1 MRSNRLNNRL
11 NKMALEQTD
20 KKDWPKDETLE
31 ELDVPGNK
39 AVAVS
44 KGAGAACQCGTSGC
58 PGCDK
63 DKKASGCTCGKPG
76 CPDCGTNKNADW
88 IGDLI
93 KQTVQYLTQHRND
106 PDLNQKIQALPIAR
120 KVGPAT
126 LQNPVS
132 QFVQDGNS
140 SALIGELET
149 IVQGKRTTASKKK
162 AEESSVEIDA
172 PKKTET
178 PGEQPEGFIDPK
190 RPVPAEKPVKPSA
203 DNTPKAANPE
213 LSGTHRRVKLDEKT
227 EAEPAPSAWSVD
239 NTRELQHKAAGN
251 FDTKKPTEAK
261 TNPAPSTY
269 AVDNTREM
277 RHETKEL
284 TTEEQ
289 DQMKRK
295 NSSDLEVFTPK
306 TAEEVDMIV
315 EASGSWVG
323 HRLATGTFQRGMP
336 SFILN
341 ASEAVAVISAQG
353 DVFDAQ
359 STSPTNK
366 YASILNPTEATKKA
380 AAGGSSEEPESEEE
394 TSVDTV
400 VVSLLEACKTEW
412 TNLGDPVNPATWP
425 KEIDRALLSLN
436 DELVAAIKKVED
448 KLVEGEF
455 YSKNVDEGLE
465 GGGSSVG
472 VGSLNIAPGEE
483 EVPESPESM
492 DMGEEGLP
500 EEDGLN
506 TAADEE
512 DEALLPEAPKTG
524 GLKSAAAK
532 TAVEF
537 PDVTSAETRKALK
550 FTQSL
555 KDDIADKFF
564 EFKKIVQE
572 ANDSSLI
579 KNVGETFVGL
589 KTKLEDVEKILSK
602 QLQVLETAESAIQ
615 DKKDLNGKKSFLMAD
630 GGTPCEKCGEMV
642 MHSPYGKAEGSVICE
657 KCKNEKKE
665 PKTSSDERDSESDH
679 EGTIEKQANQ
689 YIVNRPGKDS
699 EGNEAPWCILQ
710 KGTGKILSRHKT
722 EKLAEE
728 SFSGMESSKHGS
740 TTKTAACPVC
750 GATVMQNGKDTN
762 GVLCPNCANKPST
775 QAPGAPQNTT
785 PAAPKLPQN
794 GPVSP
799 SPIKQYGSKSKFN
812 GLNLAA
818 AGE

>member
-1 MRSNRLNNRL
+1 MRSNRLNDRL

-20 KKDWPKDETLE
+20 KKDWPKDENLE

-39 AVAVS
+39 AVSVS
-44 KGAGAACQCGTSGC
+44 KSGSAACKCGEEGC
-58 PGCDK
+58 AGCDK
-63 DKKASGCTCGKPG
+63 DKKTSACTCGKPG
-76 CPDCGTNKNADW
+76 CSDCGAKKNADW
-88 IGDLI
+88 IGDLV

-106 PDLNQKIQALPIAR
+106 PDLIEKIQPLPLAR
-120 KVGPAT
+120 KVGPAA
-126 LQNPVS
+126 LQNPVN

-140 SALIGELET
+140 SALAGELET
-149 IVQGKRTTASKKK
+149 IVQGKRTAASKKK

-178 PGEQPEGFIDPK
+178 PGEQPEGFVDPK
-190 RPVPAEKPVKPSA
+190 RPIPAEKPVKPSA
-203 DNTPKAANPE
+203 DNAPKAANPE
-213 LSGTHRRVKLDEKT
+213 LPGTHRRVKLDENT
-227 EAEPAPSAWSVD
+227 EPDPSPTAWSVD

-251 FDTKKPTEAK
+251 FDTKKPPENK
-261 TNPAPSTY
+261 VNPAPTSY
-269 AVDNTREM
+269 SVDNTRET
-277 RHETKEL
+277 RREVKEL

-289 DQMKRK
+289 DQLKRK
-295 NSSDLEVFTPK
+295 NGSDLQVFTPK
-306 TAEEVDMIV
+306 TAEEIDMIV

-336 SFILN
+336 SFIIN
-341 ASEAVAVISAQG
+341 ATEAIAVVSAQG
-353 DVFDAQ
+353 DCFDAQ
-359 STSPTNK
+359 ATSPTNK
-366 YASILNPTEATKKA
+366 YAAILSPSKPASKS

-394 TSVDTV
+394 TSVDSV

-412 TNLGDPVNPATWP
+412 TSLGDPVNPATWP

-436 DELVAAIKKVED
+436 DEIVAAIQKVED

-472 VGSLNIAPGEE
+472 VGSLNVAPPEE

-492 DMGEEGLP
+492 EMGEEGMG
-500 EEDGLN
+500 EEGMGEEEGLN
-506 TAADEE
+506 TAADEA
-512 DEALLPEAPKTG
+512 DEALIPEAPKTG

-537 PDVTSAETRKALK
+537 PDVSAAETRKALK

-555 KDDIADKFF
+555 KEDIADKFF

-579 KNVGETFVGL
+579 KNVGEVFVGL
-589 KTKLEDVEKILSK
+589 KTKLEEVEKILSK
-602 QLQVLETAESAIQ
+602 QIQVLETAESAIQ
-615 DKKDLNGKKSFLMAD
+615 DKKDLNAKKSFLMAD
-630 GGTPCEKCGEMV
+630 GGTPCEKCGETV
-642 MHSPYGKAEGSVICE
+642 MHSPYGKADGPVVCD
-657 KCKNEKKE
+657 KCQGGKKE
-665 PKTSSDERDSESDH
+665 ETKTSSDERDSCSDH
-679 EGTIEKQANQ
+679 EGTVEK
-689 YIVNRPGKDS
+689 
-699 EGNEAPWCILQ
+699 EASA
-710 KGTGKILSRHKT
+710 K
-722 EKLAEE
+722 
-728 SFSGMESSKHGS
+728 
-740 TTKTAACPVC
+740 KTAACPVC

-762 GVLCPNCANKPST
+762 GVTCPNCANKPSVQT
-775 QAPGAPQNTT
+775 PGTPTNTT

-799 SPIKQYGSKSKFN
+799 SPIKQYGSKSKFK